1 MFCNKSFKKWNATKT
16 TKHKSVPWWTGEL
29 KLMRRRIN
37 ALRRRYQ
44 RTTNY
49 NGHKQKCKNQYNGGK
64 LQYQA
69 AIKRE
74 KFKSWKEFW
83 NLNSATNPWNAVYK
97 LASNKANRSQSLTTL
112 QKPDVSLTTDING
125 TITYMLDYLIPKD
138 EVDYES
144 EYHNTIRT
152 QTERSI
158 HTAVDRE

>member
-49 NGHKQKCKNQYNGGK
+49 NGLRQRCKNQYNGGK

-74 KFKSWKEFW
+74 NS
-83 NLNSATNPWNAVYK
+83 NLGKNSATSTQLRTHGTPFTNLPRTKQIEANP
-97 LASNKANRSQSLTTL
+97 
-112 QKPDVSLTTDING
+112 
-125 TITYMLDYLIPKD
+125 
-138 EVDYES
+138 
-144 EYHNTIRT
+144 
-152 QTERSI
+152 
-158 HTAVDRE
+158 